1 MDLQQPQ
8 ARSLYRCQIRKEE
21 AVAAP
26 PARAGQLLGI
36 QAGLCFFD
44 RSLSSAITK
53 SGALLT

>member
-1 MDLQQPQ
+1 MSNPQ
-8 ARSLYRCQIRKEE
+8 GKDRRHALAQ
-21 AVAAP
+21 AD
-26 PARAGQLLGI
+26 QLLGI